1 MNNPTHESAVW
12 FGLWPTM
19 TKYYLEVPR
28 DISDMRCVE
37 EICKDVNQLQMYVY
51 MNLRFSYRNGFSS
64 ESYCF

>member
-1 MNNPTHESAVW
+1 M
-12 FGLWPTM
+12 WPTM